1 MSATAASA
9 PGRRRAESERRRQAI
24 LDAARRC
31 YGKLGYAGATVGTIA
46 REAGVSNGLL
56 YQFFRGKEHLFEVVI
71 EELHRDW
78 VRAMLPRDA
87 DDGSAAEAL
96 GGMFRRSVAFC
107 RSHPLLPALL
117 SNDQDLQLERLRR
130 SVGGRR
136 IDAYRDHVAGLI
148 RRGIEAGEFQP
159 DLDVTSTAD
168 VVCQLQVDYS
178 ARAYRRDPAFPSG
191 PEIVDAAVRLVL
203 DALRV
208 RA

>member
-1 MSATAASA
+1 
-9 PGRRRAESERRRQAI
+9 
-24 LDAARRC
+24 
-31 YGKLGYAGATVGTIA
+31 
-46 REAGVSNGLL
+46 
-56 YQFFRGKEHLFEVVI
+56 
-71 EELHRDW
+71 
-78 VRAMLPRDA
+78 
-87 DDGSAAEAL
+87 
-96 GGMFRRSVAFC
+96 MFRRSVEFC
-107 RSHPLLPALL
+107 RSNPLLPALL

-208 RA
+208 RSDNSS